1 MGNLHLNRGCF
12 NTKSWS
18 KSSMTW
24 MIWGAPILGYLNVMG
39 VGKCPVRDFEHD
51 CQVAIGDCIVG

>member
-39 VGKCPVRDFEHD
+39 VGKCPVQGILNMTFK
-51 CQVAIGDCIVG
+51 